1 VEKGNEWKV
10 YINGGFPANN
20 RVRDTGL
27 LSALV
32 GISSA
37 VIYVDDGNIEGVCK
51 SDFKVSTLDV
61 GPRLSNKMLQL
72 LLGASL
78 IGTDTIHSLDHLSQ

>member
-1 VEKGNEWKV
+1 LYWKPGSSLVIQGNENYNRGIKRKKQAVEKGNEWKV

-20 RVRDTGL
+20 GVRDTGL

-51 SDFKVSTLDV
+51 SNFKF
-61 GPRLSNKMLQL
+61 L
-72 LLGASL
+72 L
-78 IGTDTIHSLDHLSQ
+78 